1 MTAQALFTLHSGI
14 PREAPGSDGSTLEAI
29 RRLGRIP
36 ASPLVLDVGC
46 GPGSQTLVLA
56 EALGGSVVAVD
67 IHQPYLDRLDDAASR
82 FGLSDRIRTVN
93 ASMDALHFPSETF
106 DLVWAEGSAYILG
119 LSRCLG
125 IWRRLLCPGAA
136 AAFTE
141 LSWLPGDRPA
151 EAVSFWKQAYPDMDT
166 IAGNM
171 RRAELEGFE
180 VFDSFVLPE
189 SDWWQ
194 GFYKPLQARIETLR
208 AQAASD
214 ADLAAVIAAT
224 EEEIALYSRC
234 GGSFGYVFYL
244 VRKS

>member
-1 MTAQALFTLHSGI
+1 MSARALFTLHSGI
-14 PREAPGSDGSTLEAI
+14 PREAPGSDASTREAI
-29 RRLGRIP
+29 LRLGRIP
-36 ASPLVLDVGC
+36 SSPLILDVGC

-67 IHQPYLDRLDDAASR
+67 IHQPYLDRLDQAASR

-93 ASMDALHFPSETF
+93 ASMDALHFPEETF
-106 DLVWAEGSAYILG
+106 DLVWAEGAAYILG
-119 LSRCLG
+119 LSRSLG
-125 IWRRLLCPGAA
+125 IWRRLLCPGGA

-151 EAVSFWKQAYPDMDT
+151 EAVNFWKRAYPEMDT
-166 IAGNM
+166 IAGNV
-171 RRAELEGFE
+171 RRAEIEGFE
-180 VFDSFVLPE
+180 VFHSFVLPE
-189 SDWWQ
+189 SDWR
-194 GFYKPLQARIETLR
+194 GFYAPLQARIEALR
-208 AQAASD
+208 GQAASD

-244 VRKS
+244 ARRS